1 VARGNEEILR
11 EVFALVQRPRIQ
23 AATDAFG
30 DVLDSDGEA
39 VSLRDLRNE
48 IGGPRPRRATLI

>member
-39 VSLRDLRNE
+39 VSLRDYATKSE
-48 IGGPRPRRATLI
+48 APDPAGPR